1 MAKPHLPSMPPKR
14 RLLTMVEVVEHLN
27 PAEEASQRALA
38 EVYRCMER
46 KESFLVE
53 AGAGSGKTYTLVKAL
68 HFLMDRYQHIL
79 PQRHQKIACITFTN
93 VAKDEIDA
101 RTDRSQLIYCNTIH
115 AFCWSLISGFQRQ
128 LRERL
133 PQLQHWPERI
143 AEVGDLGERPVEYE
157 LGYRGIN
164 DRRISIHHDDV
175 LLLTIALMDNA
186 KFRRILTDKYP
197 IILID
202 EYQDTNAGWI
212 DSIKNHFLGQDDS
225 PQFGFFGDH
234 WQKIYD
240 AGCGKIEHPSLR
252 VLGKQANFR
261 SVSTVVDSLNHMRPE
276 LPQFV
281 VDPNEHGSVH
291 IFHTNTWTGARQT
304 GGHWGGDLPS
314 EAAERALQT
323 VLVRLAQEGWDLSP
337 GATKILM
344 LTHRVLAASQG
355 YPSIPA
361 IFAFNES
368 FTNKEHPHIAYFADA
383 LEPAC
388 EAYLSRKY
396 GEMFRTLGSN
406 VPAIRAHND
415 KKKWSE
421 TMDKLIELRDN
432 GTVGDVVDHLLAVR
446 RPRVPDAVERR
457 ERELREFDPE
467 AGEDMPRA
475 LKELGDLRAVPY
487 QEIVALCRYLS
498 GHSPFE
504 TKHGVKGTEFENVV
518 VVVGRGWNRYN
529 FNAMLELA
537 TDDPQIPA
545 NKQAA
550 FERNRNL
557 FYVTC
562 SRAKRRLAVLF
573 TQQLSASAMQTLS
586 NWFGDDTMEAVNL

>member
-1 MAKPHLPSMPPKR
+1 MA
-14 RLLTMVEVVEHLN
+14 EVAEQLN
-27 PAEEASQRALA
+27 PAEEASRRALA
-38 EVYRCMER
+38 EVYGCLER

-53 AGAGSGKTYTLVKAL
+53 AGAGAGKTYTLVKAL
-68 HFLMDRYQHIL
+68 HFLMDRYQHTM

-101 RTDRSQLIYCNTIH
+101 RTDRSPLIYCNTIH

-133 PQLQHWPERI
+133 PDLQHWPDKI
-143 AEVGDLGERPVEYE
+143 AEVGDLGERAVEYE
-157 LGYRGIN
+157 LGHRSIN
-164 DRRISIHHDDV
+164 DRSVSIHHDDV
-175 LLLTIALMDNA
+175 IILTIALMEST

-212 DSIKNHFLGQDDS
+212 DSVKNHFLGQDGS

-234 WQKIYD
+234 WQKIYAD
-240 AGCGKIEHPSLR
+240 GCGKIEHPSLT
-252 VLGKQANFR
+252 VVGKQANFR
-261 SVSTVVDSLNHMRPE
+261 SVSTVVDCLNRMRPE

-281 VDPNEHGSVH
+281 VDPNEQGSVR
-291 IFHTNTWTGARQT
+291 IFHTNTWTGARRT
-304 GGHWGGDLPS
+304 GGHWGGDLPT
-314 EAAERALQT
+314 EAADLALQT
-323 VLVRLAQEGWDLSP
+323 VLDRLAEDGWDLSP
-337 GATKILM
+337 ESTKILM
-344 LTHRVLAASQG
+344 LTHRVLAGKQG

-361 IFAFNES
+361 VFTYNES
-368 FTNKEHPHIAYFADA
+368 FTNKEYPHIAYFANV

-396 GEMFRTLGSN
+396 GEMFRALGAN
-406 VPAIRAHND
+406 VPAIRAQAD
-415 KKKWSE
+415 KMKWSE
-421 TMDKLIELRDN
+421 AMDKLIELRASA
-432 GTVGDVVDHLLAVR
+432 TVGDVVDHLLAVR
-446 RPRVPDAVERR
+446 RPRVPNAVERR

-467 AGEDMPRA
+467 AGEDMPGV
-475 LKELGDLRAVPY
+475 LKELGDLRAVSY

-504 TKHGVKGTEFENVV
+504 TKHGVKGAEFENVLV
-518 VVVGRGWNRYN
+518 VIGRGWNRYN
-529 FNAMLELA
+529 FNGMLELA
-537 TDDPQIPA
+537 RDAAHIPVDR
-545 NKQAA
+545 QAG

-562 SRAKRRLAVLF
+562 SRPKRRLAVLF
-573 TQQLSASAMQTLS
+573 TQELSDAAIETVCG
-586 NWFGDDTMEAVNL
+586 WFGDDNVEPLNF